1 MAQRSGEYPWA
12 GAGAPAFLRLLTH
25 LGAGDEEEA
34 ASQQQPLQRGLEVT
48 ELDALQV
55 QDTLAVGQ
63 DEGVE
68 RQDLEH
74 LQCGHQGASALLD
87 HVANCRGRQV

>member
-34 ASQQQPLQRGLEVT
+34 DSQQQPLQRGLEVT

>member
-1 MAQRSGEYPWA
+1 MAQRSRGYPWA

-25 LGAGDEEEA
+25 LGAGDEEET

-74 LQCGHQGASALLD
+74 LQCGHQSASALLD